1 MSTTKFTP
9 MPWNV
14 EGYRDGFY
22 KILGAQIQLDPE
34 DVLPHLTSEQVTEI
48 DEANCALISA
58 APELLY
64 ALEEILPYMDRVP
77 KSVKDNSPFA
87 HRMKVALDAIAKA
100 KGGSK

>member
-1 MSTTKFTP
+1 MSTNKFTP

-58 APELLY
+58 APELLA
-64 ALEEILPYMDRVP
+64 ALEDLITIWGLPDTASWEEARRV
-77 KSVKDNSPFA
+77 V
-87 HRMKVALDAIAKA
+87 AKA
-100 KGGSK
+100 KGVQNEK